1 MRILPPLPPG
11 VLALW
16 RRATRTRVAATLVGL
31 TAIFLADATPDGPLA
46 NLRNWVFDAYER
58 YRPGSWP
65 ACRTLIIDIDSDSI
79 RHLGQ
84 WPWPRDQLAR
94 LVDIAAA
101 ARVIGIDL
109 LLTEADRFAGANHD
123 TDAILAASLR
133 HVPVVLAAAVE
144 SAGKFSRHPMPAVTP
159 VFEAGNDPGAA
170 VPHYP
175 SVFWPRAELADA
187 ANGIG
192 LVTVPPEAD
201 GIIRRMPTVAEVGS
215 LLIPSFG
222 VEVVRVATHADR
234 ISFRAEPTGGHTL
247 EIGDRT
253 IPTGPAG
260 GVWLRY
266 AADGTVPS
274 VPADRVLRGEIDRA
288 VFRDRVVLIGTS
300 APGLSDAFETPLRHL
315 QSGVSIQAQLVE
327 SLLLGDL
334 LRRPGFAPALERLLA
349 VVLAIAANLMFGRI
363 GDKTY
368 ALICG
373 GAMILLA
380 AGSFSAFAA
389 AGLLLDATLPIA
401 AFLTINLIVLAE
413 RTRQEVRTRR
423 QREAELAN
431 ARREVELRTEA
442 ENARESLAI
451 ALDAAQLGMWDAD
464 LIGGT
469 WRRSVRHDEIFG
481 YPGPPPEWSREK
493 LLAHVV
499 AEDQD
504 SVARSLDVAIET
516 GALHFRCRIRRH
528 DGSLRSIVV
537 EGRVYHAEDGT
548 PTRIAGVVT
557 DVTER
562 LRIEEF
568 LQQTQRLQA
577 VGTIAGGVAHNFNN
591 LLTIILGNLD
601 LAARPRSDMERIR
614 SYLAAATAA
623 AEHGAEL
630 TWQLLSFAR
639 RQPLRP
645 EPTAPAEQLR
655 NLSLLIGETF
665 PGNIRVETHI
675 ANDLWLVEIDPGE
688 LQLALLNLGFNARD
702 AMPGGGALGISAKNQ
717 VTQDDHLGLSG
728 RYVVI
733 EITDDG
739 LGILPEI
746 LPRVFEPFMTTKEVG
761 AGAGLGLSQVH
772 GFVHQSGGA
781 VDIESEPGNGT
792 VVRMYLPAA
801 EAPAPQAA
809 LPRPEAE
816 FRAPGTVLVV
826 VDQANLAGALFEQG
840 QLEIKVVHQANAALR
855 MLREGERIDLVF
867 ADIRM
872 ADGVDGLELAQIL
885 KNEFPDIPVLLT
897 TGDGD
902 LAADAVARGFQVICK
917 PYRTEELKMWLRK
930 LLCTGS
936 T

>member
-1 MRILPPLPPG
+1 
-11 VLALW
+11 
-16 RRATRTRVAATLVGL
+16 
-31 TAIFLADATPDGPLA
+31 
-46 NLRNWVFDAYER
+46 
-58 YRPGSWP
+58 
-65 ACRTLIIDIDSDSI
+65 
-79 RHLGQ
+79 
-84 WPWPRDQLAR
+84 
-94 LVDIAAA
+94 
-101 ARVIGIDL
+101 
-109 LLTEADRFAGANHD
+109 
-123 TDAILAASLR
+123 
-133 HVPVVLAAAVE
+133 
-144 SAGKFSRHPMPAVTP
+144 
-159 VFEAGNDPGAA
+159 
-170 VPHYP
+170 
-175 SVFWPRAELADA
+175 
-187 ANGIG
+187 
-192 LVTVPPEAD
+192 
-201 GIIRRMPTVAEVGS
+201 
-215 LLIPSFG
+215 
-222 VEVVRVATHADR
+222 
-234 ISFRAEPTGGHTL
+234 
-247 EIGDRT
+247 
-253 IPTGPAG
+253 
-260 GVWLRY
+260 
-266 AADGTVPS
+266 
-274 VPADRVLRGEIDRA
+274 
-288 VFRDRVVLIGTS
+288 
-300 APGLSDAFETPLRHL
+300 
-315 QSGVSIQAQLVE
+315 
-327 SLLLGDL
+327 
-334 LRRPGFAPALERLLA
+334 
-349 VVLAIAANLMFGRI
+349 
-363 GDKTY
+363 
-368 ALICG
+368 
-373 GAMILLA
+373 
-380 AGSFSAFAA
+380 
-389 AGLLLDATLPIA
+389 
-401 AFLTINLIVLAE
+401 
-413 RTRQEVRTRR
+413 
-423 QREAELAN
+423 
-431 ARREVELRTEA
+431 
-442 ENARESLAI
+442 
-451 ALDAAQLGMWDAD
+451 
-464 LIGGT
+464 
-469 WRRSVRHDEIFG
+469 
-481 YPGPPPEWSREK
+481 
-493 LLAHVV
+493 
-499 AEDQD
+499 
-504 SVARSLDVAIET
+504 
-516 GALHFRCRIRRH
+516 
-528 DGSLRSIVV
+528 
-537 EGRVYHAEDGT
+537 
-548 PTRIAGVVT
+548 
-557 DVTER
+557 VTER

-826 VDQANLAGALFEQG
+826 ADQANLAGALFEQG

>member
-1 MRILPPLPPG
+1 M
-11 VLALW
+11 
-16 RRATRTRVAATLVGL
+16 
-31 TAIFLADATPDGPLA
+31 
-46 NLRNWVFDAYER
+46 
-58 YRPGSWP
+58 S
-65 ACRTLIIDIDSDSI
+65 
-79 RHLGQ
+79 
-84 WPWPRDQLAR
+84 
-94 LVDIAAA
+94 
-101 ARVIGIDL
+101 
-109 LLTEADRFAGANHD
+109 
-123 TDAILAASLR
+123 
-133 HVPVVLAAAVE
+133 
-144 SAGKFSRHPMPAVTP
+144 
-159 VFEAGNDPGAA
+159 
-170 VPHYP
+170 
-175 SVFWPRAELADA
+175 
-187 ANGIG
+187 
-192 LVTVPPEAD
+192 
-201 GIIRRMPTVAEVGS
+201 
-215 LLIPSFG
+215 
-222 VEVVRVATHADR
+222 
-234 ISFRAEPTGGHTL
+234 
-247 EIGDRT
+247 
-253 IPTGPAG
+253 
-260 GVWLRY
+260 
-266 AADGTVPS
+266 
-274 VPADRVLRGEIDRA
+274 ADRVLRGEIDRA

-300 APGLSDAFETPLRHL
+300 APGLGDAFETPLRHL
-315 QSGVSIQAQLVE
+315 QSGVSIHAQLVE

-334 LRRPGFAPALERLLA
+334 LRRPDFAPALERLLA
-349 VVLAIAANLMFGRI
+349 VVLAIAANLHVWPYRGQNIRLDLRRRHDPARCRF
-363 GDKTY
+363 
-368 ALICG
+368 
-373 GAMILLA
+373 
-380 AGSFSAFAA
+380 FSAFAG
-389 AGLLLDATLPIA
+389 AGLLLDATLPIT

-431 ARREVELRTEA
+431 ARREAELRTEA

-493 LLAHVV
+493 LLAHVA

-623 AEHGAEL
+623 AERGAEL

-665 PGNIRVETHI
+665 PANIRVETHI
-675 ANDLWLVEIDPGE
+675 ANDLWRVEIDPGE

-739 LGILPEI
+739 LGIPPEI

-761 AGAGLGLSQVH
+761 AGAGLAS
-772 GFVHQSGGA
+772 
-781 VDIESEPGNGT
+781 
-792 VVRMYLPAA
+792 VRC
-801 EAPAPQAA
+801 
-809 LPRPEAE
+809 
-816 FRAPGTVLVV
+816 
-826 VDQANLAGALFEQG
+826 
-840 QLEIKVVHQANAALR
+840 
-855 MLREGERIDLVF
+855 
-867 ADIRM
+867 
-872 ADGVDGLELAQIL
+872 
-885 KNEFPDIPVLLT
+885 
-897 TGDGD
+897 TG
-902 LAADAVARGFQVICK
+902 
-917 PYRTEELKMWLRK
+917 
-930 LLCTGS
+930 LCTS
-936 T
+936 RAAR